1 MTRKIMLAIMAITSL
16 ALIVGLVVVTGNL
29 FANYSSWFSER
40 LEDELVIASQGV
52 EICGLQY
59 LEALNSDAVDIK
71 NYRFTLI
78 SDKGD
83 VLFDTGSTLSYNEN
97 HMDRP
102 EIIQAYETG
111 RGEDTRYS
119 STLLEVTVYHAMKL
133 SNGSVLRVSESRA
146 SMTKVVLS
154 TILPLLAFLLV
165 LWFIAFFYAKKMS
178 QKIVEP
184 LNTLDLDN
192 PLDND
197 VYPELSPLLRRI
209 YMQRQEIDAQIIEL
223 KHKTAEF
230 EQISSSMSEGLIV
243 LSCDGKILSMNKSAI
258 ELLDLEVQSQ
268 VQNMPLNVYYIGH
281 DFIEVYRNRDFSIAV
296 NKALESGHEKLRLEH
311 NGRII
316 RFSISRMESQGETL
330 GLVVLAFDI
339 TQSLVSENMRREFSA
354 NVSHELKTPLQGIMG
369 SAELIEM
376 GLANG
381 DDIKRF
387 ASNIRKEASRMVN
400 LIEDI
405 MRLSQLDE
413 GVSVPI
419 EKVDIF
425 AVANTVKEEL
435 CTKAKEKNVSIK
447 VVMEVVGAIE
457 PIGKDVVLSVVQDTV
472 MSGVQDAMQSGL
484 QMVIQHETA
493 IQHDSQSGFQEEGNE
508 QSIYI
513 MGVKPLLHEMLYN
526 LVDNGIKYNKIG
538 GQVEIKI
545 SCKSN
550 NTFDVALVDSA
561 LVDYFVTIEVSD
573 TGIGIPKEHLS
584 RIFERFYR
592 VDKSHSKAS
601 GGTGLGLSIVKHA
614 VLYHGGTV
622 TVESIVQKGSKFTVI
637 LPCKNN

>member
-59 LEALNSDAVDIK
+59 LEALNSDAVDIG

-97 HMDRP
+97 HIDRP

-146 SMTKVVLS
+146 TMMRVVLS

-165 LWFIAFFYAKKMS
+165 LWFITFFYAKKMS

-209 YMQRQEIDAQIIEL
+209 YMQRQEIDVQIIEL

-243 LSCDGKILSMNKSAI
+243 LSCDCKILSMNKSAI

-268 VQNMPLNVYYIGH
+268 VQNIPLNVYYIGH
-281 DFIEVYRNRDFSIAV
+281 DFIEVYRSHDFSIAV
-296 NKALESGHEKLRLEH
+296 NKALESGHEELRLEH

-339 TQSLVSENMRREFSA
+339 TQSLASENTRREFSA

-376 GLANG
+376 GLAQG
-381 DDIKRF
+381 DDTKRF

-561 LVDYFVTIEVSD
+561 LADYFVTIEVSD

-637 LPCKNN
+637 LPCKKN